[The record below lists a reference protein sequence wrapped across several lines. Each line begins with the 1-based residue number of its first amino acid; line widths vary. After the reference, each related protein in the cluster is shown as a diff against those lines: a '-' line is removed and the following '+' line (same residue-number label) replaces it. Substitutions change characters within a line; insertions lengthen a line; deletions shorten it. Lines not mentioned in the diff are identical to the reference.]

1 MSLNRWLRDVDI
13 AIALRLLE
21 APQAKVNFL
30 LSRLTGKAKE
40 WALDKIVADEH
51 DYPTMDAFQDEL
63 RLAFEPP
70 QEEKMVRSRF
80 LLMWQGK
87 LSMHDYVQMARHLTS
102 RIITHPLNMYTHVNA
117 FVDGMR
123 EGQTRLSLERADPAT
138 LEEAFSIS
146 LREDFR
152 VTKAYNCDCCSV
164 SCSRSNED

>member
-1 MSLNRWLRDVDI
+1 MDTAFYSGFYTNQLSLKRWIRDVDI

-51 DYPTMDAFQDEL
+51 DYPTMDAFQDDL

-102 RIITHPLNMYTHVNA
+102 CIITHPLNMCTHVNA
-117 FVDGMR
+117 FVEGMR
-123 EGQTRLSLERADPAT
+123 EG
-138 LEEAFSIS
+138 
-146 LREDFR
+146 
-152 VTKAYNCDCCSV
+152 
-164 SCSRSNED
+164 